1 MDKRII
7 VIDDEASILD
17 AFKEILKGSE
27 QISGIDEIAALTDE
41 LSEEPP
47 EKKTQVPG
55 PDYELAT
62 ALQGEDGYRTVTDAK
77 NSGNPFSL
85 AFIDIRMP
93 PGWDGVKTARKIRK
107 ADPDIEIVIVTAY
120 SDRKQNEIVKEV
132 GRPEKLLYIR
142 KPFDADEIRQLA
154 QSLTRK
160 WELEYISRKHRKHM
174 EQLLCSMRRLKTLNV
189 SSVRG
194 VLAAILNEILSMI
207 NASKGIVFKSG
218 EKETALEIS
227 SEDITQEQ
235 ACLIKKKIYDSA
247 SAAEDVSFIDG
258 NMVFPLKSGAG
269 TYFILVCSPFLPVDE
284 DKLKLLKLFTETA
297 SEVLTSVI
305 QQGQSVKNERIAT
318 IGQVAAGIMHE
329 INNPLSILSGLLQ
342 SGGLIKVQLAKLKI
356 SCPDNREQI
365 DEIIKNFD
373 IADMVTDQIVSVV
386 NSMRGMSKTGDYYF
400 RPQDISTALEDVL
413 TMASNKLKYGITV
426 YREWT
431 GPLTCMCDMN
441 SLKQVFL
448 NLVLNAV
455 QAMDGEGDLH
465 ISAMKKGDRIIISI
479 KDSGPGIPY
488 NEKDRIFSAFYTTKT
503 DGTGLGLSIVKGIIE
518 KHKGSIRVESEL
530 GRGTA
535 FHIELASC

>member
-1 MDKRII
+1 MNKRII
-7 VIDDEASILD
+7 VIDDEASILG
-17 AFKEILKGSE
+17 AFKEILKGPE

-41 LSEEPP
+41 LSQEPL

-62 ALQGEDGYRTVTDAK
+62 ALQGEDGYRTVKDAK

-85 AFIDIRMP
+85 AFIDVRMP
-93 PGWDGVKTARKIRK
+93 PGWNGVKTARKIRK

-120 SDRKQNEIVKEV
+120 SDIKQNEIVEEV
-132 GRPEKLLYIR
+132 GKPEKLLYIR

-160 WELEYISRKHRKHM
+160 WELEHISRKHRKHM

-189 SSVRG
+189 SSVRD

-207 NASKGIVFKSG
+207 NASKGIVFKPG
-218 EKETALEIS
+218 EKTALEIS
-227 SEDITQEQ
+227 SEDITQEHI
-235 ACLIKKKIYDSA
+235 CLIKKKISDSA
-247 SAAEDVSFIDG
+247 SAIEDVSFIDG
-258 NMVFPLKSGAG
+258 NMIFPIKSGTG
-269 TYFILVCSPFLPVDE
+269 DYFILVCSPFLPVDE
-284 DKLKLLKLFTETA
+284 DKLKLLKLFMETA
-297 SEVLTSVI
+297 SEVLTGVI
-305 QQGQSVKNERIAT
+305 QQEQSVKNERIAT

-329 INNPLSILSGLLQ
+329 ISSPLTILSGLLQ
-342 SGGLIKVQLAKLKI
+342 SGGLIKVQLTDMKAG
-356 SCPDNREQI
+356 CPDSRERI

-373 IADMVTDQIVSVV
+373 IADMVTDQIVSIV

-400 RPQDISTALEDVL
+400 KPQDISAALEDVL
-413 TMASNKLKYGITV
+413 TMASNELKYRINV
-426 YREWT
+426 HREWT

-465 ISAMKKGDRIIISI
+465 ISGMKKGDRIIISI
-479 KDSGPGIPY
+479 KDSGPGIPH

-535 FHIELASC
+535 FHIELASY